1 MSKLTPLQA
10 REKHARNLK
19 NANEDMRIGI
29 EAVTEAPTLKAAAAK
44 VKMKANINKALDD
57 GKWER
62 GLKRVDLNQWKTA
75 MIDKGLPRVAI
86 GIDAS
91 AQKVEDFYGE
101 FLPFLDTVAQ
111 KVNKMPDVTLDDSI
125 NRMTTQIRE
134 VAKFKRS

>member
-1 MSKLTPLQA
+1 MSKLTPKQA
-10 REKHARNLK
+10 QEKHARNLK
-19 NANEDMRIGI
+19 NASEDMRIGI

-62 GLKRVDLNQWKTA
+62 GLKRVDLPMWKTA
-75 MIDKGLPRVAI
+75 MLEKGLPRVAV

-91 AQKVEDFYGE
+91 AKKVEDFYSE

-111 KVNKMPDVTLDDSI
+111 KVDKMPDVTIDDSI
-125 NRMTTQIRE
+125 NRMVTQIRE